1 MNKIKYTQF
10 IVDMDMVNSL
20 ELLDS
25 EFEKFQTIIGS
36 ISKNSKKMIPD
47 IVSLYFQATMVET
60 LSKKLR
66 QDIVESDQQTYLEKI
81 NKIQKYVDE
90 NFSKSLHP
98 EILSQLINSI
108 QESTDN
114 LKLLDQNSEEKTKEI
129 IENEAQLYKEL
140 RELMSTKQF
149 VEQYESG
156 IKND

>member
-1 MNKIKYTQF
+1 
-10 IVDMDMVNSL
+10 MDMVNSL

-25 EFEKFQTIIGS
+25 EFEKFQSIIDS

-60 LSKKLR
+60 LSKKFR

-114 LKLLDQNSEEKTKEI
+114 LKLLEQNSEEKTKEI

>member
-1 MNKIKYTQF
+1 
-10 IVDMDMVNSL
+10 MDVANSL

-36 ISKNSKKMIPD
+36 MSKNPKKMIPD

-66 QDIVESDQQTYLEKI
+66 QDIVESEQQTHLEKI

-98 EILSQLINSI
+98 EILSQLVNSI
-108 QESTDN
+108 QKSTDN

-140 RELMSTKQF
+140 RELMSTKEF
-149 VEQYESG
+149 VEQYDAG
-156 IKND
+156 IKDD

>member
-1 MNKIKYTQF
+1 
-10 IVDMDMVNSL
+10 MDMVNSL

-25 EFEKFQTIIGS
+25 EFEKFQTIIDS

-114 LKLLDQNSEEKTKEI
+114 LKLLDQNSEEKTKEV

>member
-1 MNKIKYTQF
+1 
-10 IVDMDMVNSL
+10 MDVANSL
-20 ELLDS
+20 KLLDS
-25 EFEKFQTIIGS
+25 EFEKFQTIIDS

-66 QDIVESDQQTYLEKI
+66 QDIAESDQQTYLEKI

-114 LKLLDQNSEEKTKEI
+114 LKLLDQNSEQKTKEI
-129 IENEAQLYKEL
+129 IENEATLYKEL
-140 RELMSTKQF
+140 RELMSTKEF
-149 VEQYESG
+149 VEQYDSG

>member
-1 MNKIKYTQF
+1 
-10 IVDMDMVNSL
+10 MDMVNSL
-20 ELLDS
+20 DLLDS
-25 EFEKFQTIIGS
+25 EFEKFQKIIDS

-47 IVSLYFQATMVET
+47 IVHLYFQATMVET

-66 QDIVESDQQTYLEKI
+66 QDIVESEQQTYLEKI

-98 EILSQLINSI
+98 KILSQLINSI
-108 QESTDN
+108 QKSTDN
-114 LKLLDQNSEEKTKEI
+114 LKLLDQNSEQKTKEI

>member
-1 MNKIKYTQF
+1 
-10 IVDMDMVNSL
+10 MDMVNSL

>member
-1 MNKIKYTQF
+1 
-10 IVDMDMVNSL
+10 MDMVNSL

-25 EFEKFQTIIGS
+25 EFEKFQSIIDS

-66 QDIVESDQQTYLEKI
+66 QDIVESDQQTHLEKI

-98 EILSQLINSI
+98 KILSQLINSI
-108 QESTDN
+108 QEYTDN
-114 LKLLDQNSEEKTKEI
+114 LKLLGQNSEEKTKEI

>member
-1 MNKIKYTQF
+1 
-10 IVDMDMVNSL
+10 MDMVNSL
-20 ELLDS
+20 VLLDS
-25 EFEKFQTIIGS
+25 EFEKFQKIIDS

-114 LKLLDQNSEEKTKEI
+114 LKLLEQNSEEKTKEI

>member
-1 MNKIKYTQF
+1 
-10 IVDMDMVNSL
+10 MDVANSL

-25 EFEKFQTIIGS
+25 EFEKFQTIIDS

-98 EILSQLINSI
+98 VILSQLVNSI
-108 QESTDN
+108 QKSTND
-114 LKLLDQNSEEKTKEI
+114 LKLLGQNSEAKTKEI
-129 IENEAQLYKEL
+129 IENEARLYKEL
-140 RELMSTKQF
+140 RELMSTKEF
-149 VEQYESG
+149 VEQYDSG
-156 IKND
+156 IKDD

>member
-1 MNKIKYTQF
+1 
-10 IVDMDMVNSL
+10 MDIVNSL
-20 ELLDS
+20 DLLDS
-25 EFEKFQTIIGS
+25 EFEKFQKIIDS

-114 LKLLDQNSEEKTKEI
+114 LKLLEQNSEEKTKEI

>member
-1 MNKIKYTQF
+1 
-10 IVDMDMVNSL
+10 MDIVNSL
-20 ELLDS
+20 DLLDS
-25 EFEKFQTIIGS
+25 EFEKFQTIIDS

-66 QDIVESDQQTYLEKI
+66 QDIVESDPQTYLEKI

-90 NFSKSLHP
+90 NFSKSLHLQ
-98 EILSQLINSI
+98 ILSQLINSI

-114 LKLLDQNSEEKTKEI
+114 LKLLEQNSEEKTKEI

>member
-1 MNKIKYTQF
+1 
-10 IVDMDMVNSL
+10 MDMVNSL

-25 EFEKFQTIIGS
+25 EFEKFQTIIDS

-60 LSKKLR
+60 LSKKLT
-66 QDIVESDQQTYLEKI
+66 QDISESKQQTHLEKI

-114 LKLLDQNSEEKTKEI
+114 LKLLEQNSEEKTKEI

-149 VEQYESG
+149 VEKRINLNIRQL
-156 IKND
+156 KQNNMRLQHN

>member
-1 MNKIKYTQF
+1 MN
-10 IVDMDMVNSL
+10 MVNSL

-25 EFEKFQTIIGS
+25 EFEKFQTIIDS

-114 LKLLDQNSEEKTKEI
+114 LKLLDQNSEEKTKEV

>member
-1 MNKIKYTQF
+1 
-10 IVDMDMVNSL
+10 MDIVNSL
-20 ELLDS
+20 DLLDS
-25 EFEKFQTIIGS
+25 EFEKFQTIIDS

>member
-1 MNKIKYTQF
+1 
-10 IVDMDMVNSL
+10 MDVANSL
-20 ELLDS
+20 KLLDS
-25 EFEKFQTIIGS
+25 EFEKFQKIIDS

-98 EILSQLINSI
+98 VILSQLVNSI
-108 QESTDN
+108 QKSTND
-114 LKLLDQNSEEKTKEI
+114 LKLLGQNSEAKTKEI
-129 IENEAQLYKEL
+129 IENEARLYKEL
-140 RELMSTKQF
+140 RELMSTKEF
-149 VEQYESG
+149 VEQYDSG
-156 IKND
+156 IKDD

>member
-1 MNKIKYTQF
+1 
-10 IVDMDMVNSL
+10 MDVNSL

-25 EFEKFQTIIGS
+25 EFEKFQNLINS
-36 ISKNSKKMIPD
+36 IPKNSKILIPD

-66 QDIVESDQQTYLEKI
+66 EDISESEQQKHLEKI
-81 NKIQKYVDE
+81 NTIQKYVNE

-98 EILSQLINSI
+98 EILSQLENSI
-108 QESTDN
+108 QKSTNDLKN
-114 LKLLDQNSEEKTKEI
+114 LGQNPEEKTKEI

-140 RELMSTKQF
+140 RELMSTKEF
-149 VEQYESG
+149 VEQYDAG

>member
-1 MNKIKYTQF
+1 
-10 IVDMDMVNSL
+10 MDVNSL

-25 EFEKFQTIIGS
+25 EFEKFQNLINS
-36 ISKNSKKMIPD
+36 IPKNSKILIPD

-66 QDIVESDQQTYLEKI
+66 EDMSEFEQQKPLEKV
-81 NKIQKYVDE
+81 NTIQKYVNE

-98 EILSQLINSI
+98 EILSQLENSI
-108 QESTDN
+108 QKSTND
-114 LKLLDQNSEEKTKEI
+114 LKILGQNPEEKTKEI

-140 RELMSTKQF
+140 RELMSTKEF
-149 VEQYESG
+149 VEQYDAG

>member
-1 MNKIKYTQF
+1 
-10 IVDMDMVNSL
+10 MDVVNSL

-25 EFEKFQTIIGS
+25 EFEKFQKIIDS
-36 ISKNSKKMIPD
+36 LSKNSKKMIPD

-66 QDIVESDQQTYLEKI
+66 QDIVESEQQTHLEKI

-108 QESTDN
+108 QKSTDN
-114 LKLLDQNSEEKTKEI
+114 LKLLDQNSEQKTKEI

>member
-1 MNKIKYTQF
+1 
-10 IVDMDMVNSL
+10 MDMVNSL
-20 ELLDS
+20 DLLDS
-25 EFEKFQTIIGS
+25 EFEKFQTIIDS
-36 ISKNSKKMIPD
+36 IPKNSKKIIPD

-114 LKLLDQNSEEKTKEI
+114 LKLLEQNSEEKTKEI

>member
-1 MNKIKYTQF
+1 
-10 IVDMDMVNSL
+10 MDMVNSL

-25 EFEKFQTIIGS
+25 EFEKFQSIIDS

-114 LKLLDQNSEEKTKEI
+114 LKLLGQNSEQKTKEI
-129 IENEAQLYKEL
+129 VEKEALLYKEL
-140 RELMSTKQF
+140 RELMSTKEF
-149 VEQYESG
+149 VEQYEVG
-156 IKND
+156 LKDD

>member
-1 MNKIKYTQF
+1 
-10 IVDMDMVNSL
+10 MDVANSL
-20 ELLDS
+20 KLLDS
-25 EFEKFQTIIGS
+25 EFEKFQSIIDS

-114 LKLLDQNSEEKTKEI
+114 LKLLEQNSEEKTKEI

>member
-1 MNKIKYTQF
+1 
-10 IVDMDMVNSL
+10 MDMVNSL

-25 EFEKFQTIIGS
+25 EFEKFQTIIDS
-36 ISKNSKKMIPD
+36 IPKNSKKMIPD

>member
-1 MNKIKYTQF
+1 
-10 IVDMDMVNSL
+10 MDMVNSL

-25 EFEKFQTIIGS
+25 EFEKFQTIIDS

-140 RELMSTKQF
+140 RELMSTKEF
-149 VEQYESG
+149 VEQYDSG